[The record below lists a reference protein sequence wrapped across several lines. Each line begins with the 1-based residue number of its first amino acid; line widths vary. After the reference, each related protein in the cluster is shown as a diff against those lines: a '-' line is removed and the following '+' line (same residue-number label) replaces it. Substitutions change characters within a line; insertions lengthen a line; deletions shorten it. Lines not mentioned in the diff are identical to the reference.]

1 MLRLLRF
8 VSLAVLHT
16 VLFTLHSTAQ
26 SPPTLTAETF
36 TAWEDTTLTWPG
48 YGGTRTARVRLFEN
62 AARDRD
68 RRTVTVVLDDTAGNP
83 HPITG
88 DAPFLAEHVGRALDI
103 DPTHLAFVFRFG
115 AAAFAEDAS
124 DGPRG
129 KVLTLRATFRRM
141 ASGRLSS
148 PSWRVLSPEET
159 LDYTDRHL
167 R

>member
-1 MLRLLRF
+1 MLRLFCFLIL
-8 VSLAVLHT
+8 VPLHAA
-16 VLFTLHSTAQ
+16 LFTLLAAAQ
-26 SPPTLTAETF
+26 SPPTLTAEVF
-36 TAWEDTTLTWPG
+36 TAWEDTTLAWPG

-68 RRTVTVVLDDTAGNP
+68 RRTITVVLDDTATNP

-88 DAPFLAEHVGRALDI
+88 DAPFLAEHVGRALEI
-103 DPTHLAFVFRFG
+103 DPIHLAFVFRFD
-115 AAAFAEDAS
+115 AAAFAKDAS
-124 DGPRG
+124 EGPRG
-129 KVLTLRATFRRM
+129 KVLTLRATFRRT

-159 LDYTDRHL
+159 LDYTDL